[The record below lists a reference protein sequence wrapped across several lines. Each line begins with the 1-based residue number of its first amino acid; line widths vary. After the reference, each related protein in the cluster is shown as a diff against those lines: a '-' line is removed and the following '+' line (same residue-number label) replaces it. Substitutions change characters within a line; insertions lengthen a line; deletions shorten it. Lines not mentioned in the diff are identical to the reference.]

1 LKTVDSSLDWS
12 EVEREINMISS
23 QLSIFS
29 KDFQKIKTN
38 LYSNFTVLSRLEVE
52 CRRTKNKNVEL
63 KKQLIIDRINQDLST
78 IQQIYLMGLL
88 SK

>member
-1 LKTVDSSLDWS
+1 MKTVDSSLDWS
-12 EVEREINMISS
+12 EVEREINMASS

-63 KKQLIIDRINQDLST
+63 KKQLIIDRINEDLST